1 MKIHNIDSFKING
14 EYIILSEIN
23 NSSFVFKKEDVID
36 LEMVDFEESN
46 FLTVKPHKVRW
57 TWVPLLIVLCLG
69 YFILFQI
76 IPLNVLGGIL
86 KFFIL
91 MLSPI
96 SYFLLLG
103 VFSHL
108 NGFFSEER
116 NPKFKGKVLR
126 IIDNKKENH
135 YFNFA
140 SSGYNIYNFVKFSNN
155 DYTRA
160 LGFNSYGFDNLLE
173 VIKFF
178 DYYVSEVNSI
188 NLIEIKPKVDSD
200 EALPFNLNI
209 QLVSMTNDYG
219 LNIKSV
225 INFLFNCLLLAL
237 FFNGPWQDFN
247 LPTLLIFLIFTPIL
261 IQFIYLIRGLIL
273 RINNKTLFRDLGWY
287 WGQSYN
293 LNLSFY
299 NDQIAAIRFYYKGKH
314 YDNDVFKNSSRKITY
329 TDGYFSFKIEAPE
342 WDEDLKETWMAIFK
356 EKGKPNNDNLIYDFN
371 QNHLKILGIKERNI
385 NPKWEDI
392 KSVLNKVK

>member
-1 MKIHNIDSFKING
+1 MKIHNIDSVKING

-23 NSSFVFKKEDVID
+23 YSSYVFKKEDVIV

-46 FLTVKPHKVRW
+46 FLTVKLHKVRW
-57 TWVPLLIVLCLG
+57 AWYPLLIVLCLG

-91 MLSPI
+91 ISSPFI
-96 SYFLLLG
+96 YFLLLS
-103 VFSHL
+103 VLSYL
-108 NGFFSEER
+108 NGLSSEKTD
-116 NPKFKGKVLR
+116 PKFKGKVLR
-126 IIDNKKENH
+126 IIDSKRGNH
-135 YFNFA
+135 NFNFA

-155 DYTRA
+155 HYSEG
-160 LGFNSYGFDNLLE
+160 LGFQKEGFDNL
-173 VIKFF
+173 IATINFF
-178 DYYVSEVNSI
+178 DYYVYEVNSI
-188 NLIEIKPKVDSD
+188 NLIEIKPKVVSD
-200 EALPFNLNI
+200 ETLPFNLNI
-209 QLVSMTNDYG
+209 ALESKTNDYG

-225 INFLFNCLLLAL
+225 INFLFHCLLLAL
-237 FFNGPWQDFN
+237 FFNSFSQDFN
-247 LPTLLIFLIFTPIL
+247 LPTLLNFLIFTPIL

-273 RINNKTLFRDLGWY
+273 RIRNKTLFRDLGFT
-287 WGQSYN
+287 GQHYN
-293 LNLSFY
+293 LYLRLY
-299 NDQIAAIRFYYKGKH
+299 NDQIAGIQFYYKGKL
-314 YDNDVFKNSSRKITY
+314 YDNDVYKSSSRKITY